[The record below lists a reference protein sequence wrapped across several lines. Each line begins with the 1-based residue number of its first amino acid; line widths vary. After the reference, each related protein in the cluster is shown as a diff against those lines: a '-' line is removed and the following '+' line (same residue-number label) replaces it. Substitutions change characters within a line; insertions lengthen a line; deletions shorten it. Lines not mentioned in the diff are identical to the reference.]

1 MSAFRVA
8 IVPAS
13 WDIAWQS
20 LVGIAFR
27 PPSIIT
33 PDASGY
39 LNAIIRIS
47 LDVVGGGYACQ
58 RNDGSKRR

>member
-1 MSAFRVA
+1 MPAFRVA

-27 PPSIIT
+27 PPSIMT
-33 PDASGY
+33 PDAPDY

-47 LDVVGGGYACQ
+47 LDVVGGGEICQ
-58 RNDGSKRR
+58 RNDESKRR